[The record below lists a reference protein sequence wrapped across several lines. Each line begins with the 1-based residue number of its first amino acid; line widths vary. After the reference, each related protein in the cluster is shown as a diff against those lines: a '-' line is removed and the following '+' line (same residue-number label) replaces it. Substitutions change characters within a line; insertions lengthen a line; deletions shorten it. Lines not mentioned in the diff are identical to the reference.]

1 MSKSLDTA
9 KRISLAFTKLK
20 RDVGPQGKAP
30 SISEVARLAGVSH
43 TLIHTKYPEIAEQ
56 IRVAKGRGAKQR
68 LEKQRDDLKT
78 TLDRFAE
85 LRSDL
90 KEVKR
95 INGGLASENARLT
108 LLVKRLE
115 KEVAVLE
122 AGVRPLRPRTSQNGA
137 GSNE

>member
-1 MSKSLDTA
+1 MTKTLDTG

-20 RDVGPQGKAP
+20 RDAGPQTRGP
-30 SISEVARLAGVSH
+30 SISEVARAACVSH

-56 IRVAKGRGAKQR
+56 IRVARGRGAKQR
-68 LEKQRDDLKT
+68 LEKQRDDLKA
-78 TLDRFAE
+78 TLDRTAE
-85 LRSDL
+85 LRKDL

-115 KEVAVLE
+115 KEVVALE
-122 AGVRPLRPRTSQNGA
+122 AGVRPLRPKTTQNEP
-137 GSNE
+137 GSYK